1 MICTHLHLASFAHIL
16 LVRFIPVVYCYRFFI
31 SLIYV
36 IPLREDNKIYLSI
49 LLVGV
54 CVVFTLGLLRIML
67 WTLCCIYLLED
78 ICMLISIRCII
89 KSRILSQRCMYFN
102 INRYCQIVY

>member
-1 MICTHLHLASFAHIL
+1 MYSFASGFFCSHIA
-16 LVRFIPVVYCYRFFI
+16 C
-31 SLIYV
+31 
-36 IPLREDNKIYLSI
+36 KIYPCCVLLQIFHFINICYTTERRQQNLFI

-54 CVVFTLGLLRIML
+54 CVVFTLGLLQIML